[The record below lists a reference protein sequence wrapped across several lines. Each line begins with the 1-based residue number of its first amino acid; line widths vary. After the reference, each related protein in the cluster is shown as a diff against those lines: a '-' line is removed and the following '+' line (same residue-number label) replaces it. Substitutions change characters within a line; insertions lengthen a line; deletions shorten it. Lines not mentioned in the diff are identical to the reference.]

1 MEQENCIQGK
11 DLETNLNQEVTIETI
26 KNISINNRDT
36 PPEKPTPDE
45 LPGKD
50 NLEHSK
56 RYVDV

>member
-1 MEQENCIQGK
+1 MEQDRDIQGQ
-11 DLETNLNQEVTIETI
+11 DLETSLNQEVTTETI
-26 KNISINNRDT
+26 KNISINNKDT

-56 RYVDV
+56 RYVDG